1 MKHPQYNPQLATAPL
16 SDAEIDQLDE
26 LLAALPGDDVMDVEM
41 LDGYL
46 TALLVTPTLPSADA
60 WIPRVWGGA
69 EDGPAPFASG
79 KQTKRFVQL
88 VLRQIAA
95 IDRQLQG
102 DFDRFEPWFDMAVI
116 EDVEVVDAQAW
127 CAGFLHALDLT
138 QDQWQDHWDL
148 PTVAPALRPI
158 SLLGGDGL
166 EPADAEQVD
175 TTMKRDRLSRQVPD
189 AVEVLYRHWHPLA
202 DDEDEDEGDLGEG
215 AGDESTPAA

>member
-102 DFDRFEPWFDMAVI
+102 DFDRFEPWFGMAVI

-138 QDQWQDHWDL
+138 QDQWQDHWEL

-215 AGDESTPAA
+215 AGDESAPAT